1 MPAANDVLSFM
12 EKKELRNRVRA
23 KVAAMGGEA
32 KERASSEII
41 SCLREHIMVSGAR
54 VVALFSPLHD
64 EPRIMRLVN
73 ELSLRLSVALPR
85 VEGDVMR
92 FYCYSPESLRVGAF
106 GIDEPQDTPLVEPWE
121 IDLMVV
127 PGVAFTNDGAR
138 MGRGKGFYDKYMS
151 HCDFRAHKVG
161 VCFREQLVDNIP
173 TEPHDIRMDCIIS
186 K

>member
-1 MPAANDVLSFM
+1 MGQEDKRM
-12 EKKELRNRVRA
+12 LRKAVRTRL
-23 KVAAMGGEA
+23 AAMSDA
-32 KERASSEII
+32 DKEQQSTAICHS
-41 SCLREHIMVSGAR
+41 LKAHIAVTGAR

-73 ELSLRLSVALPR
+73 ELSLRLSGALPR

-106 GIDEPQDTPLVEPWE
+106 GIDEPLDTPLVEPWE